1 MRFPPSVPETS
12 TFPLSVELFDAIAII
27 LNTGLRLCELTA
39 LRWSDVD
46 LSRGVLTLEGK
57 SGRRELP
64 LSRPVVDLLRSRK
77 KNLMVFPPATARRLR
92 HTMHRLGCPPIL
104 LRQFAASKLL
114 CDGLSVDDIVSGL
127 GYRTVKTTWGL
138 YRELASN
145 GGPGTAKPPGKSRQL
160 PKQPLSRKRS

>member
-27 LNTGLRLCELTA
+27 LSTGLRLGELTV

-46 LSRGVLTLEGK
+46 LSRGVLKLEGK

-64 LSRPVVDLLRSRK
+64 LCRPVVDLLRARK
-77 KNLMVFPPATARRLR
+77 KNLMVFPPATGRRLR

-104 LRQFAASKLL
+104 LRRFAASILRG
-114 CDGLSVDDIVSGL
+114 DGLSVDDIVSGL
-127 GYRTVKTTWGL
+127 GYRTAKTTRRL
-138 YRELASN
+138 YRELASK
-145 GGPGTAKPPGKSRQL
+145 GVPGTAKPTGKSRQL